1 VTSTLPLVL
10 LLAAGAGAPASA
22 PGPASSPAATSSATE
37 PRDVARQPAPEA
49 PRPAREPVEPSELL
63 GRWVMQSEPGK
74 VLELRSG
81 GTGTFQG
88 FPLTWSVEGSLLTV
102 TDPSGTD
109 TTAWKVTGDRLV
121 LTGPFGIEIVFRREA
136 ARPEHVPDGA
146 TPSTRTTR

>member
-1 VTSTLPLVL
+1 
-10 LLAAGAGAPASA
+10 
-22 PGPASSPAATSSATE
+22 
-37 PRDVARQPAPEA
+37 
-49 PRPAREPVEPSELL
+49 
-63 GRWVMQSEPGK
+63 MQSEPGK